1 MRHGN
6 IKAWFGL
13 LYFVACAGT
22 LFASLIGVAI
32 GPSRLAWAGAGIA
45 SAPFIFLWIRAIQG
59 GKSAPRGVWPALLRL
74 VSISGLLLSATAV
87 SRGSGTPAI
96 AALAGLIAI
105 GYVVFDLWYSRF
117 GRPTNPQL
125 RPGQKLPVVSA
136 RDMSGT
142 EISTA
147 DLEGTPAL
155 LMFFRGNWCPFC
167 TAQIRQ
173 LARRYRELND
183 RGVRLV
189 FVSPQPADFTRRVA
203 DSLDVAIEF
212 WVDSDCSA
220 ARGLGLLQQDGV
232 PVGLRDRYGRDTVLP
247 TAILLDADGRV
258 IYCDET
264 DNYRV
269 RPRPEVFLEVFRSH
283 GI

>member
-1 MRHGN
+1 MRHSN

-22 LFASLIGVAI
+22 LVASLVGVAI

-59 GKSAPRGVWPALLRL
+59 GKSAPGGVWSALLRL
-74 VSISGLLLSATAV
+74 VSVSGLLLSATAV

-96 AALAGLIAI
+96 AVLAGLIAI
-105 GYVVFDLWYSRF
+105 GYVVFDFWYSRF

-125 RPGQKLPVVSA
+125 RPGQRLPVVSA
-136 RDMSGT
+136 RDMSGN

-189 FVSPQPADFTRRVA
+189 FVSPQPADFTR
-203 DSLDVAIEF
+203 
-212 WVDSDCSA
+212 
-220 ARGLGLLQQDGV
+220 GLLQQDGV
-232 PVGLRDRYGRDTVLP
+232 PVGLRGRYGRDTVLP

-264 DNYRV
+264 DNYRI
-269 RPRPEVFLEVFRSH
+269 RPRPEVFLEVFQGH